1 MSILNLKAIPLHQ
14 VADRA
19 KELLAQYRVILQV
32 PKVQIV
38 HSGSGGLRW
47 KCPQAG
53 LIKINFDGAVC
64 SKANM
69 SGVGAVIKHDKG
81 AILASCSEKIPQA
94 YNADEIEALAA
105 RKALSFAAD
114 LGVQSAILE
123 GDSLGLIQAL
133 KSEGHSLAPTGLLIE
148 DVKMLASNY
157 VRLSYFHIKRN
168 GNRITHSLMKY
179 ALRIP
184 DFQVWMEDA
193 HRILFRF
200 YSWM

>member
-38 HSGSGGLRW
+38 HSGSEGLRW

-69 SGVGAVIKHDKG
+69 SGVGAVIKDDKG

-114 LGVQSAILE
+114 LGFQSAILE

-133 KSEGHSLAPTGLLIE
+133 KSEEHSLAPTGLLID

>member
-1 MSILNLKAIPLHQ
+1 MSILNLKAISLHQ

-38 HSGSGGLRW
+38 HSGSEGLRW

-69 SGVGAVIKHDKG
+69 SGVGAVIKDDKG

-94 YNADEIEALAA
+94 YKADEIEELAT
-105 RKALSFAAD
+105 RKALSFAAE
-114 LGVQSAILE
+114 LGFQSASLE

-133 KSEGHSLAPTGLLIE
+133 KSEEHSLAPTGLLIE

-157 VRLSYFHIKRN
+157 VRLSNSHIKRN
-168 GNRITHSLMKY
+168 SNRVAYSLVKY

-184 DFQVWMEDA
+184 YSKYGRKIS
-193 HRILFRF
+193 HRKLFRF
-200 YSWM
+200 YSWV